1 VLHDAVA
8 QRTFPARF
16 VSGHLTGKTCGA
28 EGLGPVR
35 LQPDCP
41 QVTTTRVFDLASVSK
56 AAATTRTDMILYQ
69 GGLLDLEA
77 PIAAIAPEFAGF
89 ESSGTVKK

>member
-1 VLHDAVA
+1 MPLLNGPFPPASLAVTSRGKLVA
-8 QRTFPARF
+8 LKALGRF
-16 VSGHLTGKTCGA
+16 DY
-28 EGLGPVR
+28 E
-35 LQPDCP
+35 PDSP

-77 PIAAIAPEFAGF
+77 PIAAIAPECAGF

>member
-1 VLHDAVA
+1 
-8 QRTFPARF
+8 
-16 VSGHLTGKTCGA
+16 
-28 EGLGPVR
+28 
-35 LQPDCP
+35 
-41 QVTTTRVFDLASVSK
+41 
-56 AAATTRTDMILYQ
+56 MILYQ